1 MSQAWLEASPAQL
14 IEGINS
20 DEPTLQLPA
29 VTQFRKL
36 LSIPKTPPITEVIAA
51 GVVPRFVQFLQFAD
65 NPMLQSE
72 AAWALTNIASGT
84 SEHTRAVISNG
95 AVPILVQL
103 LTSPNDDVREQA
115 VWALGNIAGD
125 SPECRD
131 LVLSHQ
137 TLAPLLEQLNP
148 QSKISM
154 VRRGTW
160 TLSNLCRGKPQ
171 PAWHM
176 VAPALPVLTQLVS
189 SDDEEV
195 LADACWA
202 LSYLCDGSNDK
213 IQAVLDTGICA
224 RIVELMG
231 HQSVKVQ
238 TPALR
243 LAGNIVTG
251 DDHQTQ
257 CVINC
262 SALPLLRAL
271 VSVRPVRPAL
281 QWGWGLCISDPTLRA
296 PRRAR
301 NMPPA
306 CSAQTAPTSS
316 PHLPLLNSG
325 AYPHPLPLNPL
336 CSAQLNSPKKGIRK
350 EACWAISNI
359 MAGTREQIQA
369 VIEANVIPPLTHLFD
384 TAEFGT
390 KKEVAWSISN
400 ATSGGS
406 PEQIRYLVQQGCI
419 KPLCDLLTCNDP
431 RLVTVALEGIENV
444 LKAGKQ
450 EELSHGG
457 TNPYTT
463 VVDEAEG
470 IDKLKQLQD
479 HSKAMHILETFMNG
493 FRSDRMNTPPS
504 DLSKLAAA
512 LPLDIF
518 PHHFICPISQDVMAD
533 PVKTIDNHT
542 YDRAFIER
550 WFKRKTTSP
559 LTGLRLTSKAL
570 VPHHALRLEIEEFVK
585 SLLPEHEPEQHR
597 AVGTDDS
604 SSAVTSAATGTAAA
618 PAAAAAASVA
628 AAPVA
633 VR

>member
-29 VTQFRKL
+29 VTQFREL

-271 VSVRPVRPAL
+271 
-281 QWGWGLCISDPTLRA
+281 
-296 PRRAR
+296 
-301 NMPPA
+301 
-306 CSAQTAPTSS
+306 
-316 PHLPLLNSG
+316 
-325 AYPHPLPLNPL
+325 
-336 CSAQLNSPKKGIRK
+336 LNSPKKGIRK

-479 HSKAMHILETFMNG
+479 HSKAMHILETYMNG

>member
-202 LSYLCDGSNDK
+202 LSYLCDGSSDK

-262 SALPLLRAL
+262 SALPRLRAL
-271 VSVRPVRPAL
+271 
-281 QWGWGLCISDPTLRA
+281 
-296 PRRAR
+296 
-301 NMPPA
+301 
-306 CSAQTAPTSS
+306 
-316 PHLPLLNSG
+316 
-325 AYPHPLPLNPL
+325 
-336 CSAQLNSPKKGIRK
+336 LNSPKKGIRK

-479 HSKAMHILETFMNG
+479 HSKAMHILETYMNG

>member
-1 MSQAWLEASPAQL
+1 L
-14 IEGINS
+14 
-20 DEPTLQLPA
+20 
-29 VTQFRKL
+29 
-36 LSIPKTPPITEVIAA
+36 
-51 GVVPRFVQFLQFAD
+51 
-65 NPMLQSE
+65 
-72 AAWALTNIASGT
+72 
-84 SEHTRAVISNG
+84 H
-95 AVPILVQL
+95 
-103 LTSPNDDVREQA
+103 
-115 VWALGNIAGD
+115 
-125 SPECRD
+125 
-131 LVLSHQ
+131 
-137 TLAPLLEQLNP
+137 
-148 QSKISM
+148 
-154 VRRGTW
+154 
-160 TLSNLCRGKPQ
+160 
-171 PAWHM
+171 
-176 VAPALPVLTQLVS
+176 
-189 SDDEEV
+189 
-195 LADACWA
+195 
-202 LSYLCDGSNDK
+202 LCDGSNEK

-262 SALPLLRAL
+262 SALPRLRAL

-369 VIEANVIPPLTHLFD
+369 VIEANVIPPLTHLLD

-444 LKAGKQ
+444 LKAG
-450 EELSHGG
+450 EHEAPTTGG
-457 TNPYTT
+457 TNPYTQF
-463 VVDEAEG
+463 VDEAEG
-470 IDKLKQLQD
+470 IDKLEALQN
-479 HSKAMHILETFMNG
+479 HSNEDVYKKAMHILETYYGLDEDDGTIAPEMTQSG
-493 FRSDRMNTPPS
+493 FLFQTP
-504 DLSKLAAA
+504 
-512 LPLDIF
+512 
-518 PHHFICPISQDVMAD
+518 Q
-533 PVKTIDNHT
+533 
-542 YDRAFIER
+542 
-550 WFKRKTTSP
+550 
-559 LTGLRLTSKAL
+559 
-570 VPHHALRLEIEEFVK
+570 
-585 SLLPEHEPEQHR
+585 
-597 AVGTDDS
+597 
-604 SSAVTSAATGTAAA
+604 A
-618 PAAAAAASVA
+618 P
-628 AAPVA
+628 PPGPGGGGFQFG
-633 VR
+633 

>member
-262 SALPLLRAL
+262 SALPRLRAL
-271 VSVRPVRPAL
+271 
-281 QWGWGLCISDPTLRA
+281 
-296 PRRAR
+296 
-301 NMPPA
+301 
-306 CSAQTAPTSS
+306 
-316 PHLPLLNSG
+316 
-325 AYPHPLPLNPL
+325 
-336 CSAQLNSPKKGIRK
+336 LNSPKKGIRK

-479 HSKAMHILETFMNG
+479 HSKAMHILETYMNG